1 MQNVNTVNIDNILKE
16 VEKKLGDSMSD
27 AEKRRANNMA
37 MNGYTA
43 EQIADDLMFNLGGN
57 YSLEEYMDDYYH
69 LFCEENDEEN

>member
-1 MQNVNTVNIDNILKE
+1 MQNINTVNIDNILKE
-16 VEKKLGDSMSD
+16 VEKKLGNSMSD
-27 AEKRRANNMA
+27 TEKRRANNMA

-43 EQIADDLMFNLGGN
+43 EKIVDDLMFNLGGG

>member
-1 MQNVNTVNIDNILKE
+1 MQNINTVNIDNILKE
-16 VEKKLGDSMSD
+16 VEKKLGDSMSG
-27 AEKRRANNMA
+27 AEKCRANNMA

-69 LFCEENDEEN
+69 LFCEETDEEN

>member
-1 MQNVNTVNIDNILKE
+1 MQNINTVNIDNILKE

-43 EQIADDLMFNLGGN
+43 EQITDDLMFNLGGN
-57 YSLEEYMDDYYH
+57 YSLEEYMDDHYH

>member
-1 MQNVNTVNIDNILKE
+1 MQNINTVNIDNILKD

>member
-1 MQNVNTVNIDNILKE
+1 MQNINTVNIDNILKE

-43 EQIADDLMFNLGGN
+43 EQITDDLMFNLGGN